1 MYEITEKLISAF
13 ASIALLPYIIGMLGL
28 FIGIRSIMNQT
39 SYEMMLRYAD
49 SFATGLESF
58 FTEAIAVTRSA
69 ASFSGVKEKNW
80 IEIRPQLQELSQDVN
95 GVQSFLLINDDG
107 TYWDSALPGN
117 PAHGYLV
124 TENDASPGSEPI
136 TLTFRDY
143 FKELVTNNTANV
155 KKQFISDLMIA
166 PDTGEKQALAAANI
180 IDGNKTTGIVAV
192 ILNAASF
199 DANYED
205 LLSDMV
211 RLFGKE
217 AQIAITTSSGL
228 LMSQI
233 VYDERTDTYVD
244 TVMSQNVLITTE
256 ALHPDMQQAIRNA
269 GAYTDREQTYRL
281 DGKTHV
287 LVSKNLE
294 NTPYSVYFSVPKTQ
308 LYSAVYILRNMILL
322 IGFIIAVII
331 FITAVLIGRSISKP
345 LQMTAVTLR
354 DISEGSGD
362 LTQRLEVSGNTEIQA
377 VSTFFNKFIS
387 TLHDMITKISEK
399 TGVIEQISQDLA
411 AETGAIQNGVSQ
423 ISSSIADLNFKVE
436 DQSASVTET
445 SATVEEIS
453 KHLSSLTREIE
464 NQSAAVTQSSAA
476 IQQMVANINVISNNL
491 EKASNNFNILQKTS
505 GDGKMDL
512 GRVRKL
518 IETISAQSA
527 DLLETNKLITS
538 IASQTNLLA
547 MNAAIEAAHAGEAG
561 AGFSVVADEIRKL
574 AEDASKQSKVT
585 AVTLKNIVSNINSVV
600 DAADHAGSSFDT
612 IVSQISSAVDLVN
625 QITMTMNEQTEGSK
639 QVLEALHDIQE
650 VTTVVRSGSQEMDQG
665 TGVIIKE
672 MDRLAEISRQ
682 VQDNARTIAQAVQ
695 TIENTVSEIAD
706 NAQINSESVAVL
718 RDMTSKFKL

>member
-80 IEIRPQLQELSQDVN
+80 IEIRPQLQELSQDIN

-143 FKELVTNNTANV
+143 FKELVTNNTANA

-256 ALHPDMQQAIRNA
+256 ALHPDMQQAILNA
-269 GAYTDREQTYRL
+269 GSYTDREQTYRL

-453 KHLSSLTREIE
+453 KHLSSLTQEIE
-464 NQSAAVTQSSAA
+464 TQSAAVTQSSAA
-476 IQQMVANINVISNNL
+476 IQQMVANINAISNNL
-491 EKASNNFNILQKTS
+491 EQASDNFKVLQTTS
-505 GDGKMDL
+505 QDGKTDL
-512 GRVRKL
+512 GKVRGL

-665 TGVIIKE
+665 AGVIIKE

-695 TIENTVSEIAD
+695 TIESTVSEIAD